1 MQITCGDID
10 VGQVFYATKTVG
22 EFHEF
27 GKFEALSHTAK
38 QIKAIQQKYKYS
50 GMNYV
55 QSLRSSDWRFFSDF
69 ESAREYW
76 IANKLSKDVA
86 DAEKR
91 LARCKALIDEIKQKT
106 DI

>member
-1 MQITCGDID
+1 MQITCGEIQ
-10 VGQVFYATKTVG
+10 VGQIFYATKTVG
-22 EFHEF
+22 DFHEF
-27 GKFEALSHTAK
+27 RKFEAQHPTDK
-38 QIKAIQQKYKYS
+38 QVKALNPVYKEA

-55 QSLRSSDWRFFSDF
+55 QTLRSSDWNFFTDF
-69 ESAREYW
+69 ESAREHW